1 MALLGA
7 VKQGAKAALDAGLLS
22 PGIRAYHG
30 SPHDFDRFSTGSI
43 GTGEGNQAYGH
54 GLYFAESEDV
64 ARGYRD
70 SLTKLRKDGTTPA
83 PKDSIA
89 GSYEAEYGLSEYESF
104 PMTTL
109 DDVRETIASD
119 AVDISSDV
127 NGNTR
132 YEFSDGSGYLITSD
146 GKVTPSGPLAGRMYE
161 VDIAVSP
168 DELLRWD
175 APLRDQPAA
184 IQKIFPPENYPE
196 TFTGSSIYDLVAGS
210 PTAGPNR
217 KLRADGMRESAP
229 YASARLQELGI
240 KGIEYPDAFTRHKSP
255 DKQSKNYVIFDDR
268 LIEISRKYGVTIPVA
283 AAMLQQS
290 NEAEAGFLT
299 TPANLIRLGMLT
311 VESAQNPT
319 AVKSALTK
327 YDKAMRES
335 KAFRAREKLRSD
347 VENQTQ
353 TLNIGE
359 RNLLTVDD
367 LVGKVGV
374 PVSGDTSTTG
384 KVIETI
390 GGVNLESPV
399 QVEGGSN
406 FPLRYQDQNYGWA
419 SMADAARKKQGNFA
433 LAADETGM
441 EPVGIFSAMGKE
453 AVNFSTPVA
462 ESMLQQARALPIK
475 KSDIKKF
482 DDELRKLRPEWVGL
496 NHPGAMDQ
504 LMGRGD
510 YPQKGAGK
518 LRSVFVEEM
527 SKSRY
532 RDVGFPIKEDAHAE
546 ILQPELANAPI
557 GSSGFS
563 MFSADPNAPT
573 MPNAPHQSYDTI
585 IPGTYIGGLEQSVP
599 ARVMYP
605 DVYAEL
611 DKATNVAG
619 QPFTES
625 QKTGSLVMNPKL
637 YQPFNEQWAEGVDNY
652 LRQNKQSGAA
662 TPAAMAAAGGAGL
675 LGAQAM
681 QAEPTLA
688 DYGIGV
694 LDAAANAG
702 SAMIAP
708 IANAPHTLIQSLTSD
723 RPTSQIDQSS
733 QARLAAMDYQ
743 PRTQI
748 GQQLSDD
755 GMQLLAGLLAPAMP
769 IIEPITSLFG
779 QLPRRAQ
786 LVGESLLD
794 MSPL

>member
-7 VKQGAKAALDAGLLS
+7 AKQATKAALDAGLLS

-30 SPHDFDRFSTGSI
+30 SPHDFDRFSTDYPL
-43 GTGEGNQAYGH
+43 TGEGANMYGQ

-64 ARGYRD
+64 ARNYRD
-70 SLTKLRKDGTTPA
+70 QLTKRDLDYEDFLMRKYKAAEGKGDYERMQMYEDAMLHASPEELVARYADDPDLASTAKAVAKEITDYGPKLGRLYEVNIRADRKDFL
-83 PKDSIA
+83 KLDS
-89 GSYEAEYGLSEYESF
+89 
-104 PMTTL
+104 
-109 DDVRETIASD
+109 
-119 AVDISSDV
+119 
-127 NGNTR
+127 
-132 YEFSDGSGYLITSD
+132 
-146 GKVTPSGPLAGRMYE
+146 PLE
-161 VDIAVSP
+161 
-168 DELLRWD
+168 
-175 APLRDQPAA
+175 DQPDIVKRAYA
-184 IQKIFPPENYPE
+184 RFAEKSPKGKNIFGDPESDHDH
-196 TFTGSSIYDLVAGS
+196 FRRFHIS
-210 PTAGPNR
+210 P
-217 KLRADGMRESAP
+217 
-229 YASARLQELGI
+229 LGAEI
-240 KGIEYPDAFTRHKSP
+240 MKAEGVPGIEYGDAFTRHKP
-255 DKQSKNYVIFDDR
+255 DPQQSKNFVIFDDR
-268 LIEISRKYGVTIPVA
+268 LIDIARKYGVTIPVA

-347 VENQTQ
+347 VENKTQ
-353 TLNIGE
+353 TLDIGE

-406 FPLRYQDQNYGWA
+406 FPLRYQDQGYGWA

-462 ESMLQQARALPIK
+462 ESMLQQARSLPIK
-475 KSDIKKF
+475 KGDIKKF
-482 DDELRKLRPEWVGL
+482 DAELRKLRPEWVGL
-496 NHPGAMDQ
+496 NHPDAMDQ

-518 LRSVFVEEM
+518 LRSVFVDEM

-532 RDVGFPIKEDAHAE
+532 RDVGFPVKEDAHAE

-605 DVYAEL
+605 DVFAEL

-652 LRQNKQSGAA
+652 LRQNKQDGSA
-662 TPAAMAAAGGAGL
+662 TPAAMTAAGGAGL
-675 LGAQAM
+675 LGAAAIKEPS

-688 DYGIGV
+688 DYGAGI

-702 SAMIAP
+702 SAIIAP
-708 IANAPHTLIQSLTSD
+708 IANAPHTLIQSLTSS
-723 RPTSQIDQSS
+723 RPTSQIDQAS